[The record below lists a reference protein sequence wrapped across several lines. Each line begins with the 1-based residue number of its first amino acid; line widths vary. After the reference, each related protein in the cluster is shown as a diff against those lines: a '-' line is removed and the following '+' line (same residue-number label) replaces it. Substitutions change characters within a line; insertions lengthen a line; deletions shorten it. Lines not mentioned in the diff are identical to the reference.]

1 MDILLTGFQGT
12 SSELLVKRAKHRSI
26 ILPSN
31 KIVDSQ
37 LLIEEISLRRYD
49 YIFSLG
55 QKPNIKDKLYVETTA
70 RNMTEKL
77 IVSEYN
83 TNLEYT
89 RLKSAF
95 EANNLTVQ
103 ISDNA
108 GTSFCNALYWNGLN
122 YIYNKG
128 MDTKMLFLH
137 IPFYKNISDSQAFF
151 DRILTAISDIRHM

>member
-12 SSELLVKRAKHRSI
+12 SSELLVKGAKHRST

-31 KIVDSQ
+31 KVVDSQ

-49 YIFSLG
+49 YIFSFG

-70 RNMTEKL
+70 RSMAERL
-77 IVSEYN
+77 N
-83 TNLEYT
+83 TNMEYAK
-89 RLKSAF
+89 LKSAF

-137 IPFYKNISDSQAFF
+137 IPFYKNISDSQSFF
-151 DRILTAISDIRHM
+151 DRILTAISNIRHM

>member
-12 SSELLVKRAKHRSI
+12 SSELLVKGAKHRST

-31 KIVDSQ
+31 KVVDSQ

-49 YIFSLG
+49 YIFSFG

-70 RNMTEKL
+70 RSMAERL
-77 IVSEYN
+77 N
-83 TNLEYT
+83 TNMEYAK
-89 RLKSAF
+89 LKSAF

-128 MDTKMLFLH
+128 MDTKILFLH
-137 IPFYKNISDSQAFF
+137 IPFYKNISDSQSFF
-151 DRILTAISDIRHM
+151 DRILTAISNIRHL

>member
-12 SSELLVKRAKHRSI
+12 SSELLVKGAKHKSI

-37 LLIEEISLRRYD
+37 LLIEEISLRKYD
-49 YIFSLG
+49 YIFSFG

-70 RNMTEKL
+70 RSMAERL
-77 IVSEYN
+77 N
-83 TNLEYT
+83 TNMEYAK
-89 RLKSAF
+89 LKSAF

-137 IPFYKNISDSQAFF
+137 IPFYKNISDSQSFF
-151 DRILTAISDIRHM
+151 DRILTTISNIRHM

>member
-12 SSELLVKRAKHRSI
+12 SSELLVKGAKHRST

-31 KIVDSQ
+31 KVVDSQ

-49 YIFSLG
+49 YIFSFG

-70 RNMTEKL
+70 RSMAERL
-77 IVSEYN
+77 N
-83 TNLEYT
+83 TNMEYAK
-89 RLKSAF
+89 LKSAF

-137 IPFYKNISDSQAFF
+137 IPFYKNISDSQSFF
-151 DRILTAISDIRHM
+151 DRILTAISNIRHL

>member
-12 SSELLVKRAKHRSI
+12 SSELLVKGAKHKSI

-37 LLIEEISLRRYD
+37 LLIEEISLRKYD
-49 YIFSLG
+49 YIFSFG

-70 RNMTEKL
+70 RSMAERL
-77 IVSEYN
+77 N
-83 TNLEYT
+83 TNMEYAK
-89 RLKSAF
+89 LKSAF

-122 YIYNKG
+122 YIYNKD

-137 IPFYKNISDSQAFF
+137 IPFYKNISDSQSFF
-151 DRILTAISDIRHM
+151 DRILTAISNIRHL